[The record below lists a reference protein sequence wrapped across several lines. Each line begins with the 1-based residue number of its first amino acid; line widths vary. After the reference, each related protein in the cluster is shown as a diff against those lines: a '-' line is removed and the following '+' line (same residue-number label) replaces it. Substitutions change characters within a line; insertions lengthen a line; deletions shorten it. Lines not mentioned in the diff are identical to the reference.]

1 MFYLSYSLY
10 SAFTSKKLN
19 FNSLSRFLSERNFA
33 CKNPF
38 ALFSN
43 PNFSIDS
50 NPSNIENIDN
60 MEISVEDCLDLFVL
74 AELGIDISGEVFTA
88 GWENFF
94 GTQVE
99 VYLEL
104 VKQFWKTMKIEDSR
118 LKGTVPGKVIGV
130 IEVSYSSIAEAIGCI
145 EEGEF
150 INLTRD
156 NTLGM
161 I

>member
-1 MFYLSYSLY
+1 
-10 SAFTSKKLN
+10 
-19 FNSLSRFLSERNFA
+19 
-33 CKNPF
+33 
-38 ALFSN
+38 
-43 PNFSIDS
+43 
-50 NPSNIENIDN
+50 

-74 AELGIDISGEVFTA
+74 AELGIDISGKVFTA

-94 GTQVE
+94 GAQVE

-118 LKGTVPGKVIGV
+118 LRGTVPGKVIRV
-130 IEVSYSSIAEAIGCI
+130 IEVSYSSIAEAIDCI